1 MTQIKICGITNLAD
15 ARYASGAGA
24 DFLGFVQ
31 YSGSPRYIASE
42 SAKDIIA
49 WLYGARPVGVFV
61 NETASVVNDIC
72 DRVGFEFVQ
81 LHGDEAASYCED
93 IDWPIIKVI
102 RVGEDMNRDS
112 LRSIMSEFEEV
123 SEYFLLDTKTDAEY
137 GGSGKSFDWSILE
150 DQSFARP
157 IFLAGGLNPENV
169 AHAVDR
175 VSPFAVDVSSG
186 LEESPGQKDFGKID
200 AFIHAVRGDRGVE
213 V

>member
-31 YSGSPRYIASE
+31 HSGSPRHVESE
-42 SAKDIIA
+42 SARHIIA
-49 WLYGARPVGVFV
+49 WVYGARTVGVFV
-61 NETASVVNDIC
+61 NETAAIVNETC

-81 LHGDEAASYCED
+81 LHGDEAVSFCED
-93 IDWPIIKVI
+93 IDRPIIKVI
-102 RVGEDMNRDS
+102 RVGEDMNLHS

-123 SEYFLLDTKTDAEY
+123 SEYFLLDTKSEAEY

-150 DQSFARP
+150 DQSFVRP

-169 AHAVDR
+169 AHAIDR

-186 LEESPGQKDFGKID
+186 LEESPGKKDFGKID
-200 AFIHAVRGDRGVE
+200 AFVHAVREVE
-213 V
+213 A

>member
-1 MTQIKICGITNLAD
+1 MTRIKICGITNLAD

-31 YSGSPRYIASE
+31 HSGSPRYIESE

-61 NETASVVNDIC
+61 NETASVVNETC

-81 LHGDEAASYCED
+81 LHGDETVPYCED
-93 IDWPIIKVI
+93 IDRPIIKVI

-112 LRSIMSEFEEV
+112 LRSIMSEFEDV

-137 GGSGKSFDWSILE
+137 GGSGKSFDWSIPQ
-150 DQSFARP
+150 DQSFVRP
-157 IFLAGGLNPENV
+157 IFLAGGLNSDNV
-169 AHAVDR
+169 ATAIDR
-175 VSPFAVDVSSG
+175 ISPFAVDASSS

-200 AFIHAVRGDRGVE
+200 AFIRAVRGVKA
-213 V
+213 